1 MTRPPVGSPVGE
13 PDPAAVVAAAARI
26 AGLVHR
32 TPLQRSRAVDDWVGA
47 PVLLKAEHLQR
58 AGAFKAR
65 GATNA
70 VRSLPADVAARGV
83 ATHSSGNHGA
93 ALAMAAAAA
102 GVACHVVMPA
112 NAPAVKRA
120 ACEGYGGRVTTCDPD
135 VAAREGALAEV
146 VATTGAHVVHPY
158 DDPSVIAGAGTAA
171 LEALAQ
177 AAELGRPPAAVVTP
191 VGGGGLL
198 SGTVLA
204 VRGEVGDQVAVHG
217 AEPAGADDTA
227 RGLAS
232 GVRQPAVH
240 PPATICD
247 GLLTSLSPRTFAI
260 LGGRHDPH
268 GTGPVPGVDG
278 VTVVPD
284 EDTVAAM
291 RVLWERA
298 KQVVE
303 PSAAVAVAAARQ
315 LVASGRLDP
324 AGPIVVVLSGGNVDL
339 AALPFGGPLDPPG

>member
-1 MTRPPVGSPVGE
+1 MTRPSTSP
-13 PDPAAVVAAAARI
+13 PPTSPPPAPRPSMGMASRTWRTL
-26 AGLVHR
+26 AGLALLLGAGWAGTAV
-32 TPLQRSRAVDDWVGA
+32 TAGLLLQ
-47 PVLLKAEHLQR
+47 
-58 AGAFKAR
+58 AFSCA
-65 GATNA
+65 
-70 VRSLPADVAARGV
+70 
-83 ATHSSGNHGA
+83 
-93 ALAMAAAAA
+93 
-102 GVACHVVMPA
+102 
-112 NAPAVKRA
+112 
-120 ACEGYGGRVTTCDPD
+120 TCDPD